1 MTNFATVLS
10 AAVAAGPDRPA
21 VKLDDLTLSYAQ
33 LDGAAARAAGL
44 LR

>member
-21 VKLDDLTLSYAQ
+21 FKLDDL
-33 LDGAAARAAGL
+33 R
-44 LR
+44 RR